1 MDNLTDDAPVAPS
14 SVRCAGCEQEVPSS
28 EALSPEASDYVAYFC
43 GLACYARWRDRA
55 IQ

>member
-1 MDNLTDDAPVAPS
+1 MERLTDDAQATPDT
-14 SVRCAGCEQEVPSS
+14 VRCTGCEQEVPLS

-55 IQ
+55 TR